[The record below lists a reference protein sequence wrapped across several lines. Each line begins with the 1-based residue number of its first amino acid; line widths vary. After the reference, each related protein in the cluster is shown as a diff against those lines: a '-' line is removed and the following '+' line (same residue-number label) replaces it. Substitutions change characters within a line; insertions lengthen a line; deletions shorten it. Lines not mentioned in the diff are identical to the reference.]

1 MATRARHSPASSA
14 VVAAP
19 AAADAEQIAELQ
31 RQIAGLEARLVEQD
45 AALRRVLDLLIE
57 WVERDPENSPNPTK
71 SEVWAA

>member
-1 MATRARHSPASSA
+1 MNETHAIDLRRLLFAAVLPFVLSPVLTA
-14 VVAAP
+14 
-19 AAADAEQIAELQ
+19 
-31 RQIAGLEARLVEQD
+31 QD